1 MHTYD
6 DADHPRA
13 AMTSAT
19 PMSTPADHAVHLRL
33 VQPWT
38 GDVGV
43 ARERLETGTDEWLGR
58 ALETPTGSTTR
69 RFESDL
75 VLPMRE
81 QARHMVLRKAAVVEL
96 GRPQPGRPRSGT
108 AGFTLDVS
116 WRSASLAPLFPVFV
130 GTLEVSEHDLVLDG
144 YYAPP
149 GGELG
154 VILDRALLN
163 IAARGTARWFL
174 SRVANE
180 IEGARPDTEQAAPKM
195 PD

>member
-1 MHTYD
+1 
-6 DADHPRA
+6 
-13 AMTSAT
+13 
-19 PMSTPADHAVHLRL
+19 MSTLFPTPVPMEHAVHLRL

-38 GDVGV
+38 GDLAA
-43 ARERLETGTDEWLGR
+43 ARRRLEDGAAEWLGA
-58 ALETPTGSTTR
+58 ALDAPSESDAR

-96 GRPQPGRPRSGT
+96 GWPRDEAPGF
-108 AGFTLDVS
+108 ALDVS
-116 WRSASLAPLFPVFV
+116 WRSATLAPLFPVFV
-130 GTLEVSEHDLVLDG
+130 GTLVVSARELALDG

-174 SRVANE
+174 TRVAHA
-180 IEGARPDTEQAAPKM
+180 IEDPSADSSPID
-195 PD
+195 

>member
-1 MHTYD
+1 
-6 DADHPRA
+6 
-13 AMTSAT
+13 MT
-19 PMSTPADHAVHLRL
+19 PSTPPHTPGDHAVHLRL
-33 VQPWT
+33 VQPWS
-38 GDVGV
+38 GDLAT
-43 ARERLETGTDEWLGR
+43 ARERLACTAADWLGHAIDAPDR
-58 ALETPTGSTTR
+58 SSPR
-69 RFESDL
+69 RYESDL

-96 GRPQPGRPRSGT
+96 GEPRPAPPG
-108 AGFTLDVS
+108 FVVDVS

-130 GTLEVSEHDLVLDG
+130 GSLEVTDGELVLDG

-174 SRVANE
+174 NQVAGAIE
-180 IEGARPDTEQAAPKM
+180 IEPQVNDASRQRRPDEM
-195 PD
+195 PR